1 MKKLNDPFA
10 RFDATKPEYAASVIY
25 TLTHKLDQI
34 PFWAVKNVYQT
45 LYPYMEQHEAKK

>member
-1 MKKLNDPFA
+1 MRNPNDHFA

-34 PFWAVKNVYQT
+34 PFWAVKDVYQT
-45 LYPYMEQHEAKK
+45 IYPYMGRDEAKK